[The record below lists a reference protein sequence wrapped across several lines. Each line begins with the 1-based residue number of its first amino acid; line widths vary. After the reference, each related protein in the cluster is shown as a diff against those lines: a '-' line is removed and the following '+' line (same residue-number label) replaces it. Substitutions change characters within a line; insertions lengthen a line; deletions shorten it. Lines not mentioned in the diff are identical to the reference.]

1 MSDVFEAELAPSGD
15 IKTGWI
21 DLGKKDLFRDIW
33 VVIFYLGLMLP
44 YAFVGLWIG
53 TVANNEFQLPIKD
66 IALAVMLLKIPFF
79 LRLVWAQ
86 PVGYVAA
93 CLSAGPAQ

>member
-1 MSDVFEAELAPSGD
+1 MSDVLEAELAPSGGL
-15 IKTGWI
+15 KTGWK
-21 DLGKKDLFRDIW
+21 DLGKSDLFRDIW

-66 IALAVMLLKIPFF
+66 IAIAIMLLKIPFF
-79 LRLVWAQ
+79 L
-86 PVGYVAA
+86 
-93 CLSAGPAQ
+93 S